1 VLDEYT
7 CAVRRSSPVHNGDA
21 VIDKPG
27 PMHVQ
32 VVGETKRE
40 KERGKEEERKKN
52 RRERERERETL
63 MWIATNYTSRSLTS
77 RLLEETK
84 ENETH
89 E

>member
-52 RRERERERETL
+52 RRERERERDTDVDCNQLHESFSHV
-63 MWIATNYTSRSLTS
+63 ALT
-77 RLLEETK
+77 RRNK
-84 ENETH
+84 GK
-89 E
+89 

>member
-40 KERGKEEERKKN
+40 ERERERGKEEERKKN
-52 RRERERERETL
+52 RRKRERERERDTDVDCNQLHESFSHV
-63 MWIATNYTSRSLTS
+63 ALT
-77 RLLEETK
+77 RRNK
-84 ENETH
+84 GK
-89 E
+89 